1 MAALPSVDQSAAAAA
16 RERLYA
22 RLADVQDLPA
32 LGTAVTRAVQLASS
46 DSEPLQGLTSFVLSD
61 VALTQRVLR
70 LANSVSY
77 RPANGVAVTTVS
89 KAIMLLGFETVRT
102 CALAML
108 LIDRLGNRDQA
119 ERLRAEL
126 GQAMVASV
134 VARRLA
140 RETLFVPD
148 EEAAIAALFRNLGRV
163 LLAACDHALLSAI
176 ESDAANLNLT
186 ESQAATRHIGCGLEE
201 VSRHMLAQWGIPES
215 VCAAV
220 EPVTLVPSRQTD
232 DLTEWMHLCVN
243 FSADLASRLPAL
255 ALSEAGAAVDELP
268 AEIRRYLPGLGLN
281 GGRLKTLLRTVQ
293 AESLALCRGLGL
305 TPDTWVPPTPRITA
319 QPVTEEELAEAA
331 TTADRLIEGLR
342 MQIAASAPLEPAG
355 REASG
360 KPTNAREL
368 LLAAVQDVVQSVAS
382 GQGALNDMAMMVL
395 EALVRA
401 LGFRFSTLFL
411 RDAGNGT
418 YRARLA
424 LGELPSCGLETLH
437 FRSEGQGERSALDL
451 FELALARDADLVI
464 SDGHDP
470 KIRSRLPAWY
480 RAAMPAARSFVV
492 LPLIFRGKPLGLF
505 YADRLVPA
513 PEGLSAEEST
523 LLRTLKNQVLA
534 RLNATR

>member
-1 MAALPSVDQSAAAAA
+1 MVDQSAATAA

-22 RLADVQDLPA
+22 RLAAVQDLPA

-119 ERLRAEL
+119 ERLRTEL

-176 ESDAANLNLT
+176 ESDAANLVLT

-220 EPVTLVPSRQTD
+220 EPVAVVPSRQTD

-243 FSADLASRLPAL
+243 FSADLASRLPGL
-255 ALSEAGAAVDELP
+255 ALSEAGAGLDELP
-268 AEIRRYLPGLGLN
+268 PEIRRYLPGLGLN

-293 AESLALCRGLGL
+293 AESLALCKGLGL
-305 TPDTWVPPTPRITA
+305 TPDTWVPPATRSAAA
-319 QPVTEEELAEAA
+319 QPETEEELAEAA

-342 MQIAASAPLEPAG
+342 MQIAASVPLEPAG

-424 LGELPSCGLETLH
+424 LGELPSCGLETLQ
-437 FRSEGQGERSALDL
+437 FRTDAQGDRPALDL

-464 SDGHDP
+464 ADGHDP

-505 YADRLVPA
+505 YADRVVPA
-513 PEGLSAEEST
+513 PEGMSADESA